1 MQLRGR
7 CSVIGVFFW
16 EGLGQVGS
24 SEVAAY
30 KIFLTTVYVYGGV
43 LI

>member
-30 KIFLTTVYVYGGV
+30 KSFLLLFMFIGEY
-43 LI
+43 